1 MLKKITLI
9 FMLTMLMFS
18 CKKELKDASV
28 IVEKSIEVSG
38 GNLIKNSNIEFDFR
52 DKHYFAKRSSSGFT
66 LARVSD
72 SVVDL
77 LSNKGFER
85 VINDRVVKL
94 SDSMIPKYS
103 ASVNSV
109 HYFSVL
115 RYGLDGDA
123 VNKSYLGTSKLA
135 NKEYYKIKVSFSEEG
150 GGEDFEDVF
159 IYWINTETFK
169 VDYLAYSYNEDDGLG
184 LRFREAYNER
194 YIKGIRFVDYNNYK
208 PTNDDV
214 SLENIDNLFETGA
227 LSLLSK
233 IELKNIV
240 VNY

>member
-1 MLKKITLI
+1 MPKKIILLVVLTI
-9 FMLTMLMFS
+9 SMLS
-18 CKKELKDASV
+18 CEKEIKDATV
-28 IVEKSIEVSG
+28 IVRKSIEVSG

-52 DKHYFAKRSSSGFT
+52 DKHYFAKRNSNGFT

-72 SVVDL
+72 SIVDL

-85 VINDRVVKL
+85 VINEHVVEVA
-94 SDSMIPKYS
+94 DSMIPKYA

-115 RYGLDGDA
+115 PYGLDGDA

-135 NKEYYKIKVSFSEEG
+135 GKEYYKIKITFNEEG

-159 IYWINTETFK
+159 IYWINAETFK
-169 VDYLAYSYNEDDGLG
+169 VDYLAYSYNEDDGVG
-184 LRFREAYNER
+184 FRFREAYNER

-208 PTNDDV
+208 PTNENV
-214 SLENIDNLFETGA
+214 SLENLDNLFETGD

-233 IELKNIV
+233 IELKNIIV
-240 VNY
+240 D